1 MHVPQSLPSS
11 GQTTAP
17 SHGSGVSTAQISLPR
32 TVWDNAQVH
41 CQYSSSAGEGPWP
54 SDREAPL
61 SQLTLSQTLAQ
72 PSAMNLEPACPQVLS
87 TWSPREHCNSAS
99 IRDPGLAN
107 GHWDDP
113 ELTTSSR
120 PGIYVMSPIYIPIAC
135 KRAVQQHRLTP

>member
-1 MHVPQSLPSS
+1 MTLPSLAVLCTSPSPCHLQGRPQPLYMVLVSLQRRSASRGQS
-11 GQTTAP
+11 GTMPKCTANKAVQP
-17 SHGSGVSTAQISLPR
+17 S
-32 TVWDNAQVH
+32 N
-41 CQYSSSAGEGPWP
+41 
-54 SDREAPL
+54 REAPL
-61 SQLTLSQTLAQ
+61 SQLTLSQTLSQ

-120 PGIYVMSPIYIPIAC
+120 PGIYVMSPIYIPVA
-135 KRAVQQHRLTP
+135 